1 MTKRRQYTWLA
12 LVGVAVL
19 LAVVLIHRQK
29 TSGRVTQP
37 TSITVDVVTPT
48 TTTLRREVEVFGSLA
63 PKTTTELRNEI
74 PGRVVRVNVK
84 DWDRVSANDVLVEL
98 DPTDARLTL
107 GRAEAGVKMARA
119 QLLKARVDF
128 TQAQREWNRAQ
139 RLKEAGLITGKELD
153 DRQSGLEASRALVGL
168 GEATVVQAE
177 SQAAEAR
184 HNLEK
189 AVIRAPIDGTV
200 CQRSIDVG
208 DYVKDGS
215 PLFMVV
221 DSHLLDF
228 TASVAAADLVRV
240 GEGQPLTF
248 SVDGFPNQTFQGVI
262 KRVNPMVSHSDR
274 SGKIQAEVANPDG
287 VLKGGVY
294 ARGRVTI
301 EERANVLTLPRTVLN
316 NWDLQKNT
324 ARVFVVDDQG
334 LAQVRT
340 VTTGLSSEDVVEVTS
355 GVGSSDQVVFRGGF
369 NLREGDRVQ
378 VSEKGRKG

>member
-1 MTKRRQYTWLA
+1 MTKKRRHTL
-12 LVGVAVL
+12 LVVVGVAIL
-19 LAVVLIHRQK
+19 LTVVVTHRQK
-29 TSGRVTQP
+29 SSVRATST
-37 TSITVDVVTPT
+37 TTIAVDVVRPT
-48 TTTLRREVEVFGSLA
+48 AATLRREVEVFGSLA

-84 DWDRVSANDVLVEL
+84 DWDWVNANEVLVEL
-98 DPTDARLTL
+98 DPTDARLAL

-119 QLLKARVDF
+119 QLLKARVDL

-153 DRQSGLEASRALVGL
+153 DRQSALEASRALVGL
-168 GEATVVQAE
+168 GEATVAQAE

-189 AVIRAPIDGTV
+189 ARITAPIDGTV

-215 PLFMVV
+215 PLFMLV
-221 DSHLLDF
+221 DSHMLDF
-228 TASVAAADLVRV
+228 TASVAAPDLVWVR
-240 GEGQPLTF
+240 EGQPLTF
-248 SVDGFPNQTFQGVI
+248 SVDGFPNQAFQGVI
-262 KRVNPMVSHSDR
+262 KRVNPVVSSSDR
-274 SGKIQAEVANPDG
+274 SGKILAEVANPDG

-301 EERANVLTLPRTVLN
+301 EERANVLTLPRTVLH
-316 NWDLQKNT
+316 NWDLQKST

-334 LAQVRT
+334 AAQLRSVS
-340 VTTGLSSEDVVEVTS
+340 TGLSNEDVVEVTT
-355 GVGSSDQVVFRGGF
+355 GVGASDQVVFRGGF

-378 VSEKGRKG
+378 VSEKEKGG

>member
-1 MTKRRQYTWLA
+1 VTKRKQYSLLA
-12 LVGVAVL
+12 SVGAAVL
-19 LAVVLIHRQK
+19 LTVILTHRQK
-29 TSGRVTQP
+29 TTVRA
-37 TSITVDVVTPT
+37 TSTATITVEVVKPT
-48 TTTLRREVEVFGSLA
+48 AATLRREVEVFGSLA

-84 DWDRVSANDVLVEL
+84 DWDRVNANDVLVEL

-139 RLKEAGLITGKELD
+139 RLKEGGLITGRELD

-168 GEATVVQAE
+168 GEATVAQAE

-184 HNLEK
+184 HHLEK
-189 AVIRAPIDGTV
+189 ARITAPIDGTV
-200 CQRSIDVG
+200 GQRSIDVG

-215 PLFMVV
+215 PLFMLV

-228 TASVAAADLVRV
+228 TASVAAPDLVWV
-240 GEGQPLTF
+240 SEGQPLVF

-274 SGKIQAEVANPDG
+274 SGKILAEVANPDG

-316 NWDLQKNT
+316 NWDLQKST

-334 LAQVRT
+334 VARMRT
-340 VTTGLSSEDVVEVTS
+340 VTTGLSSDDLVEVTS
-355 GVGSSDQVVFRGGF
+355 GVGASDQVVFRGRF

-378 VSEKGRKG
+378 VSEKGSKG